1 MEYDRVIANLYI
13 SPILFEWTTF
23 IQYFFHNAAV
33 GAADLSLAKVTPFWH
48 WCSIWSCNAFGRLDL
63 AAWRVVQFTVRCW
76 NLELCEL
83 AFGIVRLFICKMLLL
98 RSRFLS
104 PILFWIL
111 GLFGRIISFINCDW
125 WENVGNSDVF
135 FFPWAGRTTLHKVW
149 HFHYKLHTWYLLISL
164 DQRKSCALKWSKIAP
179 TLRFNILGKSNANIV
194 CADSME
200 RRCEVL
206 PWALWQIMVAPSD
219 RCFSLNRH
227 VWALQ
232 TEALSCF
239 FPLGLLCFMLRHY
252 FHEKE
257 EAFEDADFDWI
268 SNHFCFGLQ
277 MRNPQRSSCLKNY
290 HPKGLNKQRRCATLS
305 WDRIATPKLFY
316 SWLCRLRMRMF
327 RVLSVCENMQVW
339 NPFKHL
345 STMARNQKHPE
356 IATLSETPTL
366 HPISPGS
373 SIEVYRLRLLKRPK
387 SFSCSKWAVKVALC
401 RHCSVNFTPVGSV
414 GFWLTRIWSP
424 GFLPIGQCGQRNRD
438 DPRPVVK
445 RKRSPQG
452 LGLWISILAWQR
464 KNISVYASQEDH
476 DWLQAC
482 SLVFFVVQPAE

>member
-1 MEYDRVIANLYI
+1 MSRKNHFAQSLAFPLQTAHLIPLDITWSTKESHVHSNEAKLLARSDLIFWASPTRTLFALILWNVGAKYCLERFDQLWLLRVIAV
-13 SPILFEWTTF
+13 SVSTEMF
-23 IQYFFHNAAV
+23 
-33 GAADLSLAKVTPFWH
+33 
-48 WCSIWSCNAFGRLDL
+48 
-63 AAWRVVQFTVRCW
+63 
-76 NLELCEL
+76 ELC
-83 AFGIVRLFICKMLLL
+83 RL
-98 RSRFLS
+98 R
-104 PILFWIL
+104 
-111 GLFGRIISFINCDW
+111 
-125 WENVGNSDVF
+125 
-135 FFPWAGRTTLHKVW
+135 
-149 HFHYKLHTWYLLISL
+149 HYP
-164 DQRKSCALKWSKIAP
+164 A
-179 TLRFNILGKSNANIV
+179 
-194 CADSME
+194 
-200 RRCEVL
+200 
-206 PWALWQIMVAPSD
+206 
-219 RCFSLNRH
+219 
-227 VWALQ
+227 
-232 TEALSCF
+232 F

-257 EAFEDADFDWI
+257 EAFEDADFDRI

-373 SIEVYRLRLLKRPK
+373 SIEVYRLRLFKRPK
-387 SFSCSKWAVKVALC
+387 SFSCSKWAMKVALC

>member
-239 FPLGLLCFMLRHY
+239 F
-252 FHEKE
+252 
-257 EAFEDADFDWI
+257 
-268 SNHFCFGLQ
+268 
-277 MRNPQRSSCLKNY
+277 
-290 HPKGLNKQRRCATLS
+290 
-305 WDRIATPKLFY
+305 
-316 SWLCRLRMRMF
+316 F
-327 RVLSVCENMQVW
+327 R
-339 NPFKHL
+339 
-345 STMARNQKHPE
+345 
-356 IATLSETPTL
+356 
-366 HPISPGS
+366 
-373 SIEVYRLRLLKRPK
+373 
-387 SFSCSKWAVKVALC
+387 
-401 RHCSVNFTPVGSV
+401 
-414 GFWLTRIWSP
+414 
-424 GFLPIGQCGQRNRD
+424 
-438 DPRPVVK
+438 
-445 RKRSPQG
+445 
-452 LGLWISILAWQR
+452 
-464 KNISVYASQEDH
+464 
-476 DWLQAC
+476 
-482 SLVFFVVQPAE
+482 LVFFALCCAITFTRKKRRLKMQTLTGSPIIFVSVCKWETRSEAVAWRTTIQKAWTSRDVAQPWVETE

>member
-239 FPLGLLCFMLRHY
+239 FSAWSSLLYAAPLLSR
-252 FHEKE
+252 E
-257 EAFEDADFDWI
+257 
-268 SNHFCFGLQ
+268 
-277 MRNPQRSSCLKNY
+277 
-290 HPKGLNKQRRCATLS
+290 RRGV
-305 WDRIATPKLFY
+305 WR
-316 SWLCRLRMRMF
+316 CRLWLDLQSFLF
-327 RVLSVCENMQVW
+327 RFANEKPAAKQ
-339 NPFKHL
+339 
-345 STMARNQKHPE
+345 
-356 IATLSETPTL
+356 
-366 HPISPGS
+366 
-373 SIEVYRLRLLKRPK
+373 LLEELPSKRPEQAETLRNLELRQNSNTEIVLLLALQAK
-387 SFSCSKWAVKVALC
+387 DANVPSAVSLRKHAGLKPFQAPQY
-401 RHCSVNFTPVGSV
+401 HGKKPETS
-414 GFWLTRIWSP
+414 
-424 GFLPIGQCGQRNRD
+424 RNRNLEWNAYSASNFAWI
-438 DPRPVVK
+438 K
-445 RKRSPQG
+445 HRSIQT
-452 LGLWISILAWQR
+452 SFAQTA
-464 KNISVYASQEDH
+464 KE
-476 DWLQAC
+476 
-482 SLVFFVVQPAE
+482 FFLF